1 MWGEYQAKNAIMQK
15 YLTMVIVAMDKF
27 QKEEILDI
35 VKEQNLKA
43 YLISKAF
50 NSETRD
56 YNKIVIH

>member
-1 MWGEYQAKNAIMQK
+1 MWGEYQAENAIMQK
-15 YLTMVIVAMDKF
+15 YLTMVIVAMGKF

-50 NSETRD
+50 SSETHD